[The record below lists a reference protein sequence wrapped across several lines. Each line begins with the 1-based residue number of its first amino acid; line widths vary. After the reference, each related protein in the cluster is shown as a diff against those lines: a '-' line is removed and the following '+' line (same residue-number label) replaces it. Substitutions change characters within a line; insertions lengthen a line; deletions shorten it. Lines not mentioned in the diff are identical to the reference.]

1 MEGKGIEPIQGDSFF
16 SSICIER
23 CGGMCCDPWWGIIS
37 YTMVKEGGL
46 SSMGQFHKELVRSI
60 KSRAARIVENY
71 VTSETEPRPLFTS
84 PERYNVTVRDFKV
97 NGASVALGLLA
108 MFAFRCQF
116 LSADKACLVHPSVI
130 GAGEGGGDG
139 PGPDIRPPH
148 CGFMGSLN
156 VAPGEKGYCRIIHAA
171 EGASSGDPAVVN
183 EAINVEKN
191 ASVMHYDKGVLSAEE
206 AADGVM
212 AQFRELCVARAPQL
226 ITSQRT
232 VEKTLGRND
241 PCWCGS
247 NKKFKKCHG

>member
-1 MEGKGIEPIQGDSFF
+1 MEGRATDRTHGDSYF

-23 CGGMCCDPWWGIIS
+23 CGGACCDPWWGIIS

-46 SSMGQFHKELVRSI
+46 SGMGAFRKELVKSI

-71 VTSETEPRPLFTS
+71 VTGEDPPRALFAS
-84 PERYNVTVRDFKV
+84 PERYNVTVRDIRV
-97 NGASVALGLLA
+97 NGTSVALSLLA

-116 LSADKACLVHPSVI
+116 LSEDKVCLVHPSVL
-130 GAGEGGGDG
+130 GDG
-139 PGPDIRPPH
+139 NGPDIRPSH

-171 EGASSGDPAVVN
+171 EGASSTGPAAVD
-183 EAINVEKN
+183 EAIRVEKE
-191 ASVMHYDKGVLSAEE
+191 ASATHHAGGVSSAEE
-206 AADGVM
+206 AADRVI
-212 AQFRELCVARAPQL
+212 AQFMEMCASRAPHL
-226 ITSQRT
+226 VPTQRT
-232 VEKTLGRND
+232 VEKAPGRND